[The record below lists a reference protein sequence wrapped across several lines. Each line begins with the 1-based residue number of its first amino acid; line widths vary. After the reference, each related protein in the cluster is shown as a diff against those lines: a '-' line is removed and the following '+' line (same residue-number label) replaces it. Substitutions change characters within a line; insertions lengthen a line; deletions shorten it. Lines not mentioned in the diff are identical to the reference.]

1 MIKIAHR
8 GNFAGKN
15 AERENTMDY
24 LRIAMRAGYDVE
36 VDVWADQIGSFWLGH
51 DGPVERV
58 DLEFLCDEQVW
69 THAKNIEALRALWP
83 HPRTNVFWHNKDE
96 FTFTS
101 KGIKWANFRVPT
113 FDGIMVMPEMHRE
126 TMLNIIERRYRPYGI
141 CCDDF
146 KEFNEAGFCYRL
158 IFSLANSLYL

>member
-8 GNFAGKN
+8 GNFEGKN

-24 LRIAMRAGYDVE
+24 LMIALRAGYEVE
-36 VDVWADQIGSFWLGH
+36 VDVWVDIGGYFWVGH
-51 DGPVERV
+51 DGPAERV
-58 DLEFLCDEQVW
+58 DIEFLRRDDVW
-69 THAKNIEALRALWP
+69 SHAKDLATLRRLWP
-83 HPRTNVFWHNKDE
+83 EPEVNCFWHDRDE

-113 FDGIMVMPEMHRE
+113 FDGIMVMPDAHRE
-126 TMLNIIERRYRPYGI
+126 TMLNIIERRYRPLGI

-146 KEFNEAGFCYRL
+146 KEFNAAGF
-158 IFSLANSLYL
+158 